1 MTEVEIGKFD
11 TKIYLPGTGTN
22 NRSQGEVVIDYSP
35 IYTSFAER
43 RTNIDEFNS
52 NSNLEQA
59 ESLTIITYKC
69 PVTTRHRVR
78 IGCGDYEITGI
89 DPMERMQLFMMLNL
103 KRIKHQWLSTTIASK
118 A

>member
-11 TKIYLPGTGTN
+11 TNITYLAPVQTTG
-22 NRSQGEVVIDYSP
+22 SQGEVVIDYSP

-59 ESLTIITYKC
+59 ESLTIITYKY

-103 KRIKHQWLSTTIASK
+103 KRIKTANG
-118 A
+118 